1 MGTRKNC
8 AWMIGLALIT
18 QLALLGCTGN
28 GAADLVDEGLEAS
41 ESPSAGSTSTG
52 AVTLTW
58 YTFPDGRG
66 GSPGQAELA
75 DSCVAGAGGRYTI
88 EVEELSGLSRIMPL
102 SSRLRS
108 PPASRSTS

>member
-8 AWMIGLALIT
+8 AWMIGFALIT

-28 GAADLVDEGLEAS
+28 GAADLVDEGPEAS

-58 YTFPDGRG
+58 YTFPT
-66 GSPGQAELA
+66 A
-75 DSCVAGAGGRYTI
+75 VAGVRD
-88 EVEELSGLSRIMPL
+88 RPN
-102 SSRLRS
+102 S
-108 PPASRSTS
+108 PTRA